1 MLWLALRFSRLPC
14 EIFARSASAPT
25 PLAVAASDHP
35 GAELVACNPQAERKG
50 VRSGMSAAAALALA
64 SDLTVVTRDAA
75 AECAALEGI
84 ATWALQFT
92 STVSL
97 APPCEVLLEIGGS
110 LRFFGGLNELWPR
123 IEQEL
128 EALGYSAHL
137 ACAPT
142 PAAAQLFA
150 RAEHGVRIQHRDALQ
165 LSLARLPLAALN
177 WPAKSTELLRDAGL
191 QTVGECLQLPRA
203 GLARR
208 IGQSALDDLD
218 RARGNL
224 PDPRPTFAPPV
235 HFSASLILPAPSHEA
250 ESLIFAARRL
260 LTELCGWLTATSR
273 GAQRLA
279 LEMEHERRPHTRLL
293 IDLAAAS
300 RDTEHL
306 VAVLCERFARVT
318 LVEPATAIT
327 LKSELVTPLSAQNT
341 SFLPDTRD
349 QAETVV
355 RLVERLRARLGEQA
369 VCGLGTNADY
379 RPECA
384 WRVCDPGTI
393 HEPNTHNSPIAAGR
407 PLWLLTSPQPLAEKA
422 TTPCYGGKP
431 LALIAG
437 PERIESD
444 WWEGSDVARDYFVA
458 RNPEHA
464 LFWIYRE
471 CRVAGRWYVHGFF
484 S

>member
-14 EIFARSASAPT
+14 EIFARGASALA

-35 GAELVACNPQAERKG
+35 GAELIACNPQAEFKG
-50 VRSGMSAAAALALA
+50 VRSGMSAAAAWALA
-64 SDLTVVTRDAA
+64 SDLTVVTRDAV
-75 AECAALEGI
+75 AERAALEGI
-84 ATWALQFT
+84 AAWALQFT

-128 EALGYSAHL
+128 ETLGYSAHL

-150 RAEHGVRIQHRDALQ
+150 RTEHGVRIQHRDTLQ

-177 WPAKSTELLRDAGL
+177 WPAKSTEILRDAGL
-191 QTVGECLQLPRA
+191 QTIGECLQLPRA

-218 RARGNL
+218 RARGSL
-224 PDPRPTFAPPV
+224 PDPRPTFSPPV
-235 HFSASLILPAPSHEA
+235 HFRAKLTLPAPSHEA
-250 ESLIFAARRL
+250 ESLIFAVRRL
-260 LTELCGWLTATSR
+260 LAELCGWLTATSH

-306 VAVLCERFARVT
+306 VAVLRERFARVT

-327 LKSELVTPLSAQNT
+327 LTSELTTPLSAQNA
-341 SFLPDTRD
+341 SFFPDTRD
-349 QAETVV
+349 ETETVV

-379 RPECA
+379 RPEFA

-393 HEPNTHNSPIAAGR
+393 HEPNTHNPPNAAGR
-407 PLWLLTSPQPLAEKA
+407 PLWLLTAPQPLAEKA

-437 PERIESD
+437 PERIESG

-471 CRVAGRWYVHGFF
+471 CQAAGRWYVHGFF